1 MWDIVWISPQ
11 EHRSVSVRCQAV
23 RERQQRVKSKATT
36 TFANASSPICHMN
49 LAICC
54 RRSRI
59 AHNMSS
65 LYGYLNTLLAA
76 VDDWSAGV
84 KLPLLTTLTESLW
97 RPSLWPCH
105 GFNTLQLVVVCN
117 QAKTSCRSQCY
128 KHISLWRLMW
138 NLVFMPSHSIK
149 NHRLRNLVNQWGDRV
164 INHKI

>member
-1 MWDIVWISPQ
+1 MHIDTQIIPQKRGKAPYSYVFYVSDDCIYIPPFSFVRGQDSTMWDIVWISPQ

-84 KLPLLTTLTESLW
+84 KLPLLTTLTESL
-97 RPSLWPCH
+97 
-105 GFNTLQLVVVCN
+105 
-117 QAKTSCRSQCY
+117 
-128 KHISLWRLMW
+128 
-138 NLVFMPSHSIK
+138 
-149 NHRLRNLVNQWGDRV
+149 
-164 INHKI
+164 